1 MRDGDKAWI
10 NDFLER
16 DFTVMSAGLPFKF
29 ILTHGKYRLSISAN
43 PFGQSAQMTIKGV
56 ADENVNIKVNKNEK
70 AIELDIDAND
80 DPISIEFDQYT
91 ELHWMM
97 AVEKD

>member
-1 MRDGDKAWI
+1 
-10 NDFLER
+10 
-16 DFTVMSAGLPFKF
+16 
-29 ILTHGKYRLSISAN
+29 
-43 PFGQSAQMTIKGV
+43 MTIKGV